1 MTKCEGCNKKI
12 WKIRAVKVN
21 VVDDEGKIVEHFYT
35 CKKCGESYKLL
46 AYYCEIF
53 GEEYVF
59 KMLNE
64 IDEELKCENH
74 A

>member
-1 MTKCEGCNKKI
+1 MKCEGCNKKI
-12 WKIRAVKVN
+12 WRIKAVKVN

-35 CKKCGESYKLL
+35 CKKCGESYVRLMEL
-46 AYYCEIF
+46 IEMF
-53 GEEYVF
+53 GEEYVI

-64 IDEELKCENH
+64 IEEEIECENH